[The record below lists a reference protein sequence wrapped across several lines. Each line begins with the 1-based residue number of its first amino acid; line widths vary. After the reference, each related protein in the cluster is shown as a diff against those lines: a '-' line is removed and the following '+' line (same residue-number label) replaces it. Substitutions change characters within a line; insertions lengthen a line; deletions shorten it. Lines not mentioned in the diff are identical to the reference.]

1 MFCRTVRYSLSGST
15 VFLAGRYGKACRR
28 VRYVLLGSTVKL
40 VGGYG
45 IALQASV
52 REPGDAGGHGEA
64 ARVRGARAVGAAAP
78 FRAPDRRPGNAGGSP
93 ERRPGPGQ

>member
-1 MFCRTVRYSLSGST
+1 MHDPPADAFRTFCRNIAHQLCRRVRYSLSGST

-52 REPGDAGGHGEA
+52 RATIAAFAGLLSITAQG
-64 ARVRGARAVGAAAP
+64 RVVRSQNEGRIC
-78 FRAPDRRPGNAGGSP
+78 
-93 ERRPGPGQ
+93 